1 MTERVPRR
9 THAEPAGFTLV
20 ELMVVLVVVAV
31 GVLALSQVQT
41 RSSRDVYSTGR
52 GERALALAQQRIE
65 IARSAGYTGA
75 VSDSGVSDVF
85 AWFAQVDSAGIE
97 LRQVAVTV
105 RWLEGTSPQTC
116 QLNTLLS
123 AR

>member
-1 MTERVPRR
+1 MTEPRTQR
-9 THAEPAGFTLV
+9 SASAGFTLI
-20 ELMVVLVVVAV
+20 ELMVVMVVVAV

-65 IARSAGYTGA
+65 ITRSAGYTAA

-85 AWFAQVDSAGIE
+85 AWVARVDSAGLE
-97 LRQVAVTV
+97 LKQVAVTV
-105 RWLEGTSPQTC
+105 RWLEGTSPQSC